1 MRCMDTVAIVN
12 GNKINLDSEIDI
24 HNNMTPEFRT
34 CIRAVGMLKHTEKK
48 YDKTQNFLKK

>member
-1 MRCMDTVAIVN
+1 MRSMDTVAIVN